1 MRFLADMGISPHTVR
16 FLRQSGHDAVHL
28 HDLAFDRLDDA
39 SVLAWARQQART
51 LLTHDLDFGELM
63 AVSASALPSV
73 VTLRLQDMR
82 PDNVNRHL
90 EAILAHHAGELE
102 MGVMMTVT
110 ERHVRI
116 RRLPI

>member
-1 MRFLADMGISPHTVR
+1 
-16 FLRQSGHDAVHL
+16 
-28 HDLAFDRLDDA
+28 
-39 SVLAWARQQART
+39 
-51 LLTHDLDFGELM
+51 
-63 AVSASALPSV
+63 
-73 VTLRLQDMR
+73 MR